1 MSSEGSG
8 GAALGAL
15 RELTAH
21 WQRRLP
27 LMAGAPQAL
36 EPVLAVRCGVLREVL
51 SQLGG
56 AAAAA
61 AAVGGGG
68 GATQHRPER
77 LPALVVALRD
87 EARRALGE
95 TWQRAAKSAR
105 AAGHLESAQHAL
117 MQAMLHDVA
126 SGTLLAAKMEWEA
139 AGRGETDQRALTR
152 LQQQLRCLRP
162 ASSAEG
168 GALPR
173 PLRAHDQR
181 VLTRTLLRLARYL
194 EESGQGELRAVQE
207 MYDEAASLGS
217 AGGGAGGE
225 EKAHFWLGHFH
236 DGVLR
241 KALQSAARAEV
252 VVPGGQA
259 AQRSCPSKRVVSQ
272 LGAA

>member
-1 MSSEGSG
+1 MGTEGSG

-56 AAAAA
+56 TAVAGVA

-68 GATQHRPER
+68 GA
-77 LPALVVALRD
+77 VVALRD

-162 ASSAEG
+162 ASPAEG

-173 PLRAHDQR
+173 PLHAHDQR

-217 AGGGAGGE
+217 AGGSAGGE

-252 VVPGGQA
+252 VAPGGQA
-259 AQRSCPSKRVVSQ
+259 GQRSCPSKRVVSSSEQ
-272 LGAA
+272 

>member
-1 MSSEGSG
+1 MSTEGRG

-61 AAVGGGG
+61 AAVGAGG
-68 GATQHRPER
+68 GAV
-77 LPALVVALRD
+77 AALRD

-162 ASSAEG
+162 ASPAEG

-173 PLRAHDQR
+173 PLHAHDQR

-217 AGGGAGGE
+217 AGGSAGGE

-241 KALQSAARAEV
+241 KALQSAARVEV
-252 VVPGGQA
+252 VAPGGQA
-259 AQRSCPSKRVVSQ
+259 GQRSCPSKRVVSSSEQ
-272 LGAA
+272 